1 MTQLADVACGR
12 ELAARWCNL
21 AEKRLEYLTD
31 LFETGRWRRFYS
43 ERAFL
48 ENIGEAKA
56 AVETWRALMTGVAS
70 PGKSTTG
77 LTGLHDTRSPLPR
90 RDEILPPVQQFEA
103 EPEPVS
109 FEPISFEPLREI
121 PADVLIA
128 LENQLFVADEAPS
141 VSDAPDL
148 DDMTMQPLD
157 LDMMQK
163 RYPLLRNAL

>member
-21 AEKRLEYLTD
+21 AEKRVEYLTD

-56 AVETWRALMTGVAS
+56 AVETWRTLMTGAAL

-90 RDEILPPVQQFEA
+90 HDEILPAVQQFEA
-103 EPEPVS
+103 EPV
-109 FEPISFEPLREI
+109 PISIEPLREI
-121 PADVLIA
+121 PEDVLIA
-128 LENQLFVADEAPS
+128 LENQLFAAEQAPL
-141 VSDAPDL
+141 VTDAPDL
-148 DDMTMQPLD
+148 DDMTMAPLD

>member
-21 AEKRLEYLTD
+21 AEKRLQYLTD

-56 AVETWRALMTGVAS
+56 AVETWRALMTGAAT
-70 PGKSTTG
+70 PAKSATG
-77 LTGLHDTRSPLPR
+77 LTGLADACSPQPR
-90 RDEILPPVQQFEA
+90 HDEILPAVQQFEA
-103 EPEPVS
+103 EPEPILV
-109 FEPISFEPLREI
+109 EPLREI
-121 PADVLIA
+121 PEDVLVA
-128 LENQLFVADEAPS
+128 LENQLFAAEEAPS
-141 VSDAPDL
+141 VTDAPDL
-148 DDMTMQPLD
+148 DGMTMQPLD
-157 LDMMQK
+157 LDLMQK

>member
-21 AEKRLEYLTD
+21 AEKRVEYLTD

-56 AVETWRALMTGVAS
+56 AVETWRALMTGTAS
-70 PGKSTTG
+70 PVKTTTG

-90 RDEILPPVQQFEA
+90 YDEILPPVHQAQA
-103 EPEPVS
+103 EPEPILV
-109 FEPISFEPLREI
+109 EPVREI
-121 PADVLIA
+121 PEDVLIA
-128 LENQLFVADEAPS
+128 LENQLFASAEAPS
-141 VSDAPDL
+141 VTDAPDL

-157 LDMMQK
+157 LDLMQK

>member
-21 AEKRLEYLTD
+21 AEKRVEYLTD

-48 ENIGEAKA
+48 EDIGEAKA
-56 AVETWRALMTGVAS
+56 AVETWRALVTGAAS

-77 LTGLHDTRSPLPR
+77 LTGLHNARSPLPR
-90 RDEILPPVQQFEA
+90 HDEIPAPVQQTQA
-103 EPEPVS
+103 EPEPILV
-109 FEPISFEPLREI
+109 EPLREI

-128 LENQLFVADEAPS
+128 LENQLFATEETPS

-157 LDMMQK
+157 LDLMQK

>member
-56 AVETWRALMTGVAS
+56 AVETWRVLMTGAAS
-70 PGKSTTG
+70 PAKSATG
-77 LTGLHDTRSPLPR
+77 LTGLADARSPLPR
-90 RDEILPPVQQFEA
+90 HDEILPAVQQFEA
-103 EPEPVS
+103 EPEPILV
-109 FEPISFEPLREI
+109 EPLREI
-121 PADVLIA
+121 PEDVLVA
-128 LENQLFVADEAPS
+128 LENQLFAAEEAAL
-141 VSDAPDL
+141 VTDAPDL
-148 DDMTMQPLD
+148 DDMKMAPLD
-157 LDMMQK
+157 LDVMQK

>member
-21 AEKRLEYLTD
+21 AEKRVEYLTD

-48 ENIGEAKA
+48 ENVGEAKA
-56 AVETWRALMTGVAS
+56 AVETWRALTMGVAS
-70 PGKSTTG
+70 PAKSTTG
-77 LTGLHDTRSPLPR
+77 LTGLHNTPSPRPR
-90 RDEILPPVQQFEA
+90 HDEIPVQQVQA
-103 EPEPVS
+103 EPEPFS
-109 FEPISFEPLREI
+109 FEPVSFEPLREI
-121 PADVLIA
+121 PEDVLIA
-128 LENQLFVADEAPS
+128 LENQLFASDEAPS
-141 VSDAPDL
+141 VTDAPDL

-157 LDMMQK
+157 LDLMQR